1 MPLDALTPSESPS
14 TDQMAFGG
22 STESGGAGL
31 HPAETSGADASPQTQ
46 TPVPVRTLLDKVA
59 TLHAHFGMAKELPAD
74 AVVATATERLGL
86 KLEGASLVER
96 ADACIAALDE
106 EMRTRAEEQGQAQQ
120 ARMAALE
127 KALRDVM
134 RMSTVRSTE
143 PLKAAIA
150 QVQAVSP
157 PAGSSLQAALLEA
170 EASLRNQEEVSTGKA
185 AGKTLGKLESGDLE
199 KNGSVVV
206 AKLESSDVV
215 VAKLESSDVGARRSA
230 VATLAK
236 LEAAEIAQ
244 HAAVLVATLEDS
256 DKGVRRRAVTALG
269 KLDAA
274 TLTTHAAA
282 VVAKLGHAS
291 RDVRRVAVETI
302 IKLEAAELAQHAAV
316 LVATLED
323 SDKGVRRR
331 AVTALG
337 KLQWAALLSPDD
349 AAAMDACR
357 MQDA

>member
-206 AKLESSDVV
+206 AKLESSDV
-215 VAKLESSDVGARRSA
+215 GARRSA

>member
-1 MPLDALTPSESPS
+1 MLQVATQSNLAMPLDALTPSESPS

-206 AKLESSDVV
+206 AKLESSDV
-215 VAKLESSDVGARRSA
+215 GARRSA

-269 KLDAA
+269 KLQ
-274 TLTTHAAA
+274 L
-282 VVAKLGHAS
+282 
-291 RDVRRVAVETI
+291 
-302 IKLEAAELAQHAAV
+302 
-316 LVATLED
+316 
-323 SDKGVRRR
+323 
-331 AVTALG
+331 
-337 KLQWAALLSPDD
+337 AALLSPDD
-349 AAAMDACR
+349 AAAMGACR